1 MEACLVKK
9 NDTFLH
15 IMRKTYFL
23 DVDATQVFQTFF
35 GGGHEFNFERQGGA
49 FPGGFSFQ
57 FN

>member
-1 MEACLVKK
+1 
-9 NDTFLH
+9 
-15 IMRKTYFL
+15 MRKTYFL